1 MISSPSSSST
11 PPSLPVYLPLA
22 FLRGERNVGALGAG
36 DGDDGRAE
44 VETESRVVGRG
55 DGMYTATASA
65 SS

>member
-1 MISSPSSSST
+1 M
-11 PPSLPVYLPLA
+11 A

-55 DGMYTATASA
+55 DGMYTATVSA